1 MIPRRVNCGFLAKPE
16 ERLLDALVTR
26 VPASIGPDTLTG
38 IGIFGAMLGSL
49 GFAMGLTSLLSL
61 LLVFVGFAL
70 NWLGDSLDGKIA
82 RHRGIERKVQ
92 GFILDNGV
100 DLISY
105 TLVCLGFVLS
115 GLVSTAIPF
124 VLLAFYMLLSN
135 LALARMLITG
145 VHNLALD
152 GMGTTE
158 LRACF
163 LTLAVLLYL
172 FPDFFRAILPLLE
185 ASVLDCLSVLWAC
198 IMLLNFGFALRRDL
212 RGARAADE
220 RQARAAAEGTKD

>member
-1 MIPRRVNCGFLAKPE
+1 MIPRRVNSGLLAKPE
-16 ERLLDALVTR
+16 GRLLDALVTR

-49 GFAMGLTSLLSL
+49 GFAMGLTSPLSL
-61 LLVFVGFAL
+61 ALVFVGFAL

-105 TLVCLGFVLS
+105 TLICLGFVLS

-152 GMGTTE
+152 AIGTTE
-158 LRACF
+158 LRVCF
-163 LTLAVLLYL
+163 LVLAVLLYL
-172 FPDFFRAILPLLE
+172 FPDFFRAIVPLLE

-198 IMLLNFGFALRRDL
+198 IMLLNFGFVLRRDL
-212 RGARAADE
+212 RAARAADE
-220 RQARAAAEGTKD
+220 RQARAAAEGTQD